1 VNRIAT
7 YVLVVFTALA
17 CAALVYFLRM
27 GWLEM
32 AAAAKLSASIGYL
45 ATAITAGCLRRRV
58 GQIVFAGL
66 VLAFFGDMF
75 LIGQS
80 QRSFLLGLT
89 SFLLAHVA
97 YITAFIT
104 AGLNR
109 RWALCTA
116 VPVIAVAAMVLF
128 WMSPHVAPYLAT
140 PVYIY
145 TAVISLMVIAAF
157 GARGAGASKL
167 IVAGA
172 LMFFVS
178 DLSVAAQR
186 ILEIDFPTYIWGLP
200 LYYAGQIAIALGA
213 ARSFTL
219 MGTNDD

>member
-1 VNRIAT
+1 M
-7 YVLVVFTALA
+7 VLV
-17 CAALVYFLRM
+17 YSQRM
-27 GWLEM
+27 GWLQT
-32 AAAAKLSASIGYL
+32 AAAAKLIASIGYL
-45 ATAITAGCLRRRV
+45 ATAISAGCLRQRV
-58 GQIVFAGL
+58 GQIVFVGL
-66 VLAFFGDMF
+66 ALSFFGDMF

-80 QRSFLLGLT
+80 QRNFLLGLT
-89 SFLLAHVA
+89 SFLLAHIA
-97 YITAFIT
+97 YITAFVT

-109 RWALCTA
+109 KWALRAA
-116 VPVIAVAAMVLF
+116 VPVIAIAVLVLA
-128 WMSPHVAPYLAT
+128 WISPNVAPYLAT

-186 ILEIDFPTYIWGLP
+186 IVQSDFPTIIWGLP
-200 LYYAGQIAIALGA
+200 LYYAGQLCFALGA
-213 ARSFTL
+213 AQWSTRA
-219 MGTNDD
+219 GADND

>member
-7 YVLVVFTALA
+7 IVLVIFTALA
-17 CAALVYFLRM
+17 CMVLVYSQRM
-27 GWLEM
+27 GWLQT
-32 AAAAKLSASIGYL
+32 AAAAKLIASIGYL
-45 ATAITAGCLRRRV
+45 ATAISAGCLRQRV

-66 VLAFFGDMF
+66 ALSFFGDMF

-80 QRSFLLGLT
+80 QRNFLLGLT
-89 SFLLAHVA
+89 SFLLAHIA
-97 YITAFIT
+97 YITAFVT

-109 RWALCTA
+109 KWALR
-116 VPVIAVAAMVLF
+116 AAMPVVAIAALVLA
-128 WMSPHVAPYLAT
+128 WISPNVAPYLAT

-186 ILEIDFPTYIWGLP
+186 ILQSDFPTIIWGLP
-200 LYYAGQIAIALGA
+200 LYYAGQLCLALGA
-213 ARSFTL
+213 AQWSTQA
-219 MGTNDD
+219 GADNA

>member
-7 YVLVVFTALA
+7 IVLVIFTALA
-17 CAALVYFLRM
+17 CMVLVYSQRM
-27 GWLEM
+27 GWLQT
-32 AAAAKLSASIGYL
+32 AAAAKLIASIGYL
-45 ATAITAGCLRRRV
+45 ATAISAGCLRQRV

-66 VLAFFGDMF
+66 ALSFFGDMF

-80 QRSFLLGLT
+80 QRNFLLGLT
-89 SFLLAHVA
+89 SFLLAHIA
-97 YITAFIT
+97 YITAFVT

-109 RWALCTA
+109 KWALRA
-116 VPVIAVAAMVLF
+116 AMPVIAIAVLILA
-128 WMSPHVAPYLAT
+128 WISPNVAPYLAT

-186 ILEIDFPTYIWGLP
+186 ILQSDFPTIIWGLP
-200 LYYAGQIAIALGA
+200 LYYAGQLCFALGA
-213 ARSFTL
+213 AQWSTRA
-219 MGTNDD
+219 GADND

>member
-1 VNRIAT
+1 MNRIAT
-7 YVLVVFTALA
+7 VVLVIFTALA
-17 CAALVYFLRM
+17 CMVLVYSQRM
-27 GWLEM
+27 GWLQT
-32 AAAAKLSASIGYL
+32 AAAAKLIASIGYL
-45 ATAITAGCLRRRV
+45 ATAISAGCLRQRV

-66 VLAFFGDMF
+66 ALSFFGDMF

-80 QRSFLLGLT
+80 QRNFLLGLT
-89 SFLLAHVA
+89 SFLLAHIA
-97 YITAFIT
+97 YITAFVT

-109 RWALCTA
+109 KWALRAA
-116 VPVIAVAAMVLF
+116 VPVIATAVLVLA
-128 WMSPHVAPYLAT
+128 WISPNVAPYLAT

-186 ILEIDFPTYIWGLP
+186 ILQSDFPTIIWGLP
-200 LYYAGQIAIALGA
+200 LYYAGQLCFALGA
-213 ARSFTL
+213 AQWSTRA
-219 MGTNDD
+219 GADND

>member
-1 VNRIAT
+1 VIRPVPIIFI
-7 YVLVVFTALA
+7 VITALA
-17 CAALVYFLRM
+17 ALALVYFLRM
-27 GWLEM
+27 SWAQA
-32 AAAAKLSASIGYL
+32 AAAAKFVASCGFL
-45 ATAITAGCLRRRV
+45 ATAVSVGALRHGFGR
-58 GQIVFAGL
+58 IVFVGL
-66 VLAFFGDMF
+66 LLSMSGDMF

-80 QRSFLLGLT
+80 QRNFLLGLT
-89 SFLLAHVA
+89 SFLLAHIA
-97 YITAFIT
+97 YITAFVT

-109 RWALCTA
+109 KWALRAA
-116 VPVIAVAAMVLF
+116 VPVIAIAVLVLA
-128 WMSPHVAPYLAT
+128 WISPNVAPYLAT

-186 ILEIDFPTYIWGLP
+186 IVQSDFPTIIWGLP
-200 LYYAGQIAIALGA
+200 LYYAGQLCFALGA
-213 ARSFTL
+213 AQWSTRA
-219 MGTNDD
+219 GADND

>member
-1 VNRIAT
+1 MNRSAT
-7 YVLVVFTALA
+7 IVLVVFTALA
-17 CAALVYFLRM
+17 CTALVYFLRM
-27 GWLEM
+27 GWPEM

-45 ATAITAGCLRRRV
+45 ATAITAGCLRQRV
-58 GQIVFAGL
+58 GRIVFAGL
-66 VLAFFGDMF
+66 LLSFFGDMF
-75 LIGQS
+75 LVGQS
-80 QRSFLLGLT
+80 QRNFLLGLT

-97 YITAFIT
+97 YITAFVA
-104 AGLNR
+104 AGLSR
-109 RWALCTA
+109 KWVLRTA
-116 VPVIAVAAMVLF
+116 IPVIAIAAMVLL

-186 ILEIDFPTYIWGLP
+186 ILESDFPTYVWGLP

-213 ARSFTL
+213 ARSSTL
-219 MGTNDD
+219 MGANID